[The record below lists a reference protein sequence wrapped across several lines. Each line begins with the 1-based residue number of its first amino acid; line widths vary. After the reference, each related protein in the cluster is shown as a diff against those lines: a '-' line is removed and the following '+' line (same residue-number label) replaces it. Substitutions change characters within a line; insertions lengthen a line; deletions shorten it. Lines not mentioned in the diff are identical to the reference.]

1 MRLAATLIFLCLAT
15 ASAAG
20 AEMYK
25 CQGAD
30 GKTLYTS
37 DPSQCP
43 GTRVHDLK
51 GQVQSVERSVPTPAR
66 RRSAAASAAES
77 EAGRNQWRQKKREAE
92 AVLRESRSRLAYL
105 EKMVTACNRGAEL
118 YVEDDDT
125 GIRKG
130 YPCHLVKED
139 HAATIQS
146 VATGEQYLAEGLEEA
161 CRRSGCLPGW
171 IR

>member
-1 MRLAATLIFLCLAT
+1 MRFAATLIFLCLAT
-15 ASAAG
+15 AGTAS

-37 DPSQCP
+37 DRLQCP
-43 GTRVHDLK
+43 GARAHDLK
-51 GQVQSVERSVPTPAR
+51 GQVQSVERSAPAPSR
-66 RRSAAASAAES
+66 RRSPAASAAQD
-77 EAGRNQWRQKKREAE
+77 EAGRNRWLQKKREAE
-92 AVLRESRSRLAYL
+92 AVLHESRQRLLYL
-105 EKMVTACNRGAEL
+105 ERMVTACNRGAEL
-118 YVEDDDT
+118 YVEDEDT

-146 VATGEQYLAEGLEEA
+146 VAQGEQYLAEGLEDA

>member
-1 MRLAATLIFLCLAT
+1 VRLAVSLIFLCLAT
-15 ASAAG
+15 ASAVN

-25 CQGAD
+25 CQGPD

-37 DPSQCP
+37 DRSQCP
-43 GTRVHDLK
+43 GTQVHDLK
-51 GQVQSVERSVPTPAR
+51 GQVQSAGSSAPARTR
-66 RRSAAASAAES
+66 RRSPAASPAAN
-77 EAGRNQWRQKKREAE
+77 EAGRRQWQQKKREGE

-139 HAATIQS
+139 YATAIQT
-146 VATGEQYLAEGLEEA
+146 VAKGEQFLAEGLEEA